1 MQCLSERKSP
11 ENRYLTAMYSNP
23 FTWQVLFA
31 VSLFLAL
38 WGCIFPTSLNMV
50 LEAPI
55 KEFTLMVPE
64 QDEREGSEPGEVV
77 PSHCGEQRDE
87 EMNLGTGPLVT

>member
-1 MQCLSERKSP
+1 
-11 ENRYLTAMYSNP
+11 
-23 FTWQVLFA
+23 
-31 VSLFLAL
+31 
-38 WGCIFPTSLNMV
+38 MV

-77 PSHCGEQRDE
+77 LSHCGEQRDE